1 MRDGDEFGDIL
12 DFWISLSLSLSK
24 KCDNLNNNINNGG
37 RRVSGCGM
45 GMGLEGTACGHPTI
59 MPVPRNSPKY
69 HKYYISL

>member
-12 DFWISLSLSLSK
+12 DFWIFLSCLSE
-24 KCDNLNNNINNGG
+24 KCDNLNTNINNGG